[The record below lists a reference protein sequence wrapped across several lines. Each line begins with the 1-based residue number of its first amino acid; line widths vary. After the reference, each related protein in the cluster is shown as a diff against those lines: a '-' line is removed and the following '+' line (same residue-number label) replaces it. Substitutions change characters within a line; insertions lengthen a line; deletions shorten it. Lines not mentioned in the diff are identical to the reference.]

1 MKVSVLVV
9 TYNHAPFIRQC
20 LDSVLM
26 QRLETEYEILISEDC
41 STDGTRELVKG
52 YQQRHPEIIR
62 LILSDQN
69 VRTNAVVARGIQ
81 AARGDYVALLD
92 GDDYWI
98 APDKLQ
104 RQAAFLDNHPECTLC
119 FHNAQVLHEDGTRGP
134 WNWTPPGH
142 PEITSIEDLFLG
154 NYIATCSTMFRKG
167 TVDPIPAWY
176 DLFFPITDWP
186 LHLLNA
192 EHGLIGY
199 INEVMG
205 VYRYHPGGLY
215 SPLSEDQKL
224 SATLDFYQ
232 HINSSMEGRHHRLV
246 QVAISTYFI
255 EWAEEYLKRGQK
267 DRARRCFAT
276 CLKGRPLNK
285 YVSPRRLLLAGLRS
299 FLPNPLLMRPL
310 RNAFRAAPRA
320 QQSASPS
327 RPAPAK
333 PRGSSTRIP

>member
-20 LDSVLM
+20 LDSALM
-26 QRLETEYEILISEDC
+26 QRPQGLYEILISEDC
-41 STDGTRELVKG
+41 STDGTRELVKA
-52 YQQRHPEIIR
+52 YQQRHPKIIR
-62 LILSDQN
+62 LLLSTEN
-69 VRTNAVVARGIQ
+69 IRTNAVVARGIH

-104 RQAAFLDNHPECTLC
+104 RQAAFLDSHPECTIC
-119 FHNAQVLHEDGTRGP
+119 FHNARVLHENATRAP
-134 WNWTPPGH
+134 SNWTPPGH

-154 NYIATCSTMFRKG
+154 NYIATCSTLFRRG
-167 TVDPIPAWY
+167 IIDPIPAWY
-176 DLFFPITDWP
+176 DSFFPITDWP

-224 SATLDFYQ
+224 SATLHFYQ
-232 HINSSMEGRHHRLV
+232 HINSCMERRHHRLI
-246 QVAISTYFI
+246 QVAISKYFI
-255 EWAEEYLKRGQK
+255 EWAEEFLKRGQK
-267 DRARRCFAT
+267 HRARRSFAT
-276 CLKGRPLNK
+276 CLKGRPLNP
-285 YVSPRRLLLAGLRS
+285 YVSPQRLLITGLRA
-299 FLPNPLLMRPL
+299 FLPDPLLMRPL
-310 RNAFRAAPRA
+310 RNALHAHPRP
-320 QQSASPS
+320 SPS
-327 RPAPAK
+327 VPRSSPAPAK
-333 PRGSSTRIP
+333 PRDSSTGMP